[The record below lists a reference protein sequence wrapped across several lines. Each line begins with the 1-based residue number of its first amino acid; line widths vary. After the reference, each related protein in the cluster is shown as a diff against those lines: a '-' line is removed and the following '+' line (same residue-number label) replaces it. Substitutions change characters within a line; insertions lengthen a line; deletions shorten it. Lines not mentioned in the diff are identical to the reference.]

1 MSKSPWLQL
10 FPSVGLALAIS
21 FFPSEANVQDI
32 PRTKP
37 AAAAPAPVTPAPA
50 PAPQPIQQSRSIQ
63 PSGVSKL
70 ALAVVQL
77 GNLRCAEMADKVAK
91 FVGRGTGEVVIVD
104 RLAAQSSSD
113 VVSATMIVP
122 VDGGIYSSVD
132 IVLAPTSNGCSTV
145 YSATIHVA
153 EKCEQAQK
161 TLYGGLAFSQ
171 INDVPYRISSISDS
185 ARILSQDV
193 ATGCL
198 LTKREIVR

>member
-10 FPSVGLALAIS
+10 FPPIGLALAVS
-21 FFPSEANVQDI
+21 FFPSEANAQNI
-32 PRTKP
+32 PDTKP
-37 AAAAPAPVTPAPA
+37 AAAAPAPA
-50 PAPQPIQQSRSIQ
+50 PAPQPIQQGRSVQ

-77 GNLRCAEMADKVAK
+77 GTLRCTEMADKVAK

-113 VVSATMIVP
+113 VVSATMIVS

-132 IVLAPTSNGCSTV
+132 IVLTPTASGCSAV
-145 YSATIHVA
+145 YSATIHIA

-161 TLYGGLAFSQ
+161 RLYSDLAFSQ
-171 INDVPYRISSISDS
+171 INDVPFRISSISDN
-185 ARILSQDV
+185 ARVLSQDV
-193 ATGCL
+193 STGCL
-198 LTKREIVR
+198 LTKHEVVK